1 MAQKLQKVYQ
11 KCNLCVQ
18 KLQGE
23 LGTFDR
29 FVKTA
34 LYLSE
39 WDFWLNCFFLWIFW
53 DSSLF
58 PDCGQKILQHWRRKI
73 REVVESAF
81 YLNNRTF
88 RGKFVF
94 WRKSLLLQ
102 IFWVLMKKSAD
113 FCRKSSARFE
123 KLLSTLIQGYSW
135 IPLSFSS
142 RKFTPTNGLW
152 GKTFGNL

>member
-1 MAQKLQKVYQ
+1 MSFLTVFGAWGYYSGILAQKLQKVYQ

-39 WDFWLNCFFLWIFW
+39 WDFWLNCFLWIFW
-53 DSSLF
+53 DSSMF
-58 PDCGQKILQHWRRKI
+58 SDCGQKILQHWQRKF
-73 REVVESAF
+73 REVVKSAF

-102 IFWVLMKKSAD
+102 IFRVLMKKT
-113 FCRKSSARFE
+113 RE
-123 KLLSTLIQGYSW
+123 LLSERVPPDLKNCF
-135 IPLSFSS
+135 LHSF
-142 RKFTPTNGLW
+142 RGL
-152 GKTFGNL
+152 FE